1 MEYEAIRM
9 VLMMTMMAVI
19 VYFFYD
25 LIYYNTYYMLNNAA
39 AARQVADRALKTI
52 NFREE
57 QEKFNV
63 WVARLNLENL
73 YVLCL
78 CVRARALACSYL
90 FRCACRL

>member
-1 MEYEAIRM
+1 MRATGRGAPEGSASAQPLR
-9 VLMMTMMAVI
+9 APRSG
-19 VYFFYD
+19 
-25 LIYYNTYYMLNNAA
+25 AA

-73 YVLCL
+73 YVLCV
-78 CVRARALACSYL
+78 CVCARALACSYL